1 MHWIIVA
8 SPQLS
13 GSAKQPH
20 RRRRQPPGKVPHL
33 GWDFQRH
40 SYWCQRLQCWS
51 FGSPGCFPG
60 SLIHG
65 KSAKNLR
72 CILMY
77 LDDVAWRLA
86 WLIFCGTMWDC
97 QTPQATFVNP
107 PQLEK
112 GINYDKLLLYGSS
125 PSFSLADRHVVVV
138 NRSTLIVI
146 EEQGMKTW
154 WIQAAKP
161 WTLAF
166 ERKIIMKLR

>member
-1 MHWIIVA
+1 
-8 SPQLS
+8 
-13 GSAKQPH
+13 
-20 RRRRQPPGKVPHL
+20 
-33 GWDFQRH
+33 
-40 SYWCQRLQCWS
+40 
-51 FGSPGCFPG
+51 
-60 SLIHG
+60 
-65 KSAKNLR
+65 
-72 CILMY
+72 MY

-146 EEQGMKTW
+146 EEQGMKT
-154 WIQAAKP
+154 
-161 WTLAF
+161 
-166 ERKIIMKLR
+166 